1 MLVVFVV
8 AFELEP
14 PGREDNRYNNEGSFL
29 ISPIM
34 SFIAWRSSL
43 VMASSSFVAVILLVM
58 SWSVVLAVVVLVE
71 VVVVLLAKGGSG
83 GNKADLVISL
93 PGSLRVVGINN

>member
-1 MLVVFVV
+1 MLLLLVVFVV
-8 AFELEP
+8 AFEFEP

-43 VMASSSFVAVILLVM
+43 VMASSSFVAVILLLM
-58 SWSVVLAVVVLVE
+58 LMLSVVLAVVL
-71 VVVVLLAKGGSG
+71 VVVLLAKGG
-83 GNKADLVISL
+83 GNKADLEISL